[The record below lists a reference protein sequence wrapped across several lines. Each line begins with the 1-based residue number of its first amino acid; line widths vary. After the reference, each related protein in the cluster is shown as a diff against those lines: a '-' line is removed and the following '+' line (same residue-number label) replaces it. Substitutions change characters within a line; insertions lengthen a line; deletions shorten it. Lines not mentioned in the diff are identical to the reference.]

1 MAAEPKKGRLLKKGE
16 EVVQYVSRLDISSQ
30 SANTCYFLVLSFFP
44 MLVLLLGM
52 LRYTGLEATRLTDL
66 VEGYL
71 PDALMPAAERLI
83 LNTYRNSTGTIVSI
97 SVVTAL
103 WSASR
108 GIYGLVLGLNRIYE
122 VSENRGYWRTRGL
135 SMVYTFAFLVVLVLT
150 VGLNV
155 FEETFLHVASVA
167 DHPVLHFL
175 SDVVNLRF
183 FVLLIIQTALFT
195 AIFMVLPNRRNRLM
209 DSLPGAI
216 FAAIGW
222 MIFTELYSWYIT
234 SFTAYANI
242 FGSVYA
248 VALSMLWLY
257 CCISIV
263 FYGGALNHYLA
274 KKL

>member
-1 MAAEPKKGRLLKKGE
+1 MADKQNRLLTKGKD
-16 EVVQYVSRLDISSQ
+16 VAQYISSLQISTQ

-66 VEGYL
+66 VEGFL

-83 LNTYRNSTGTIVSI
+83 LNTYRNSTGTIVSV

-108 GIYGLVLGLNRIYE
+108 GIYGLVLGLNQIYE
-122 VSENRGYWRTRGL
+122 VSENRGYWCTRGL
-135 SMVYTFAFLVVLVLT
+135 SMVYTFAFLLVLVLT

-155 FEETFLHVASVA
+155 FEETVIKYAA
-167 DHPVLHFL
+167 IREHPFLHFL

-183 FVLLIIQTALFT
+183 FVLLVVQTALFT
-195 AIFMVLPNRRNRLM
+195 AIFMVLPNKRNRFAE
-209 DSLPGAI
+209 SLPGAI

-222 MIFTELYSWYIT
+222 MIFTQLYSWYVT

>member
-1 MAAEPKKGRLLKKGE
+1 MADKQNRLLTKGKD
-16 EVVQYVSRLDISSQ
+16 VAQYISSLQISTQ

-66 VEGYL
+66 VEGVL

-83 LNTYRNSTGTIVSI
+83 LNTYRNSTGTIVSV

-108 GIYGLVLGLNRIYE
+108 GIYGLVLGLNQIYE

-135 SMVYTFAFLVVLVLT
+135 SMVYTFAFLLVLVLT

-155 FEETFLHVASVA
+155 FEETVIKYAA
-167 DHPVLHFL
+167 IREHPLLQFL
-175 SDVVNLRF
+175 SDIVNLRF
-183 FVLLIIQTALFT
+183 FVLLIVQTALFT
-195 AIFMVLPNRRNRLM
+195 AIFMVLPNKRNRFVE
-209 DSLPGAI
+209 SLPGAI

-222 MIFTELYSWYIT
+222 MIFTQLYSWYVT